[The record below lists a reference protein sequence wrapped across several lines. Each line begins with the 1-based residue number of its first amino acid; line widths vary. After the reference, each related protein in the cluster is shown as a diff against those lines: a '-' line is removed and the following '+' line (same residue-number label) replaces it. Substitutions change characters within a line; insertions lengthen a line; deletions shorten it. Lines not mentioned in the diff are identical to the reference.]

1 MSAVEEFPSQEPSQE
16 NVGKSDADGE
26 RKAEADVSPSEPQTG
41 VDKEPTGQ
49 FAKFQFLTT
58 EQGSAQ
64 VPSQVP
70 AAGQQL
76 PKINQDFGVAQTPAA
91 TEPTAGMGPPVEAE
105 KPAEAEKAPDSEQRA
120 AAEKPAAAAEVSS
133 SSKTSSSDDEP
144 TITAKVNIPAVSDQE
159 SEDGGEWAVL
169 VEKARAWFN
178 DTDLVALSE
187 KLKKPA
193 LLIAG
198 ILLLLVTLKVYT
210 GILDTIAKVPLAPGL
225 LELAGILWLVW
236 FSTTRL
242 IRSQERQ
249 KVITGIQNTWKSF
262 RGKVDS

>member
-91 TEPTAGMGPPVEAE
+91 TEPTAGIATPVQTA
-105 KPAEAEKAPDSEQRA
+105 KPAEESTR
-120 AAEKPAAAAEVSS
+120 
-133 SSKTSSSDDEP
+133 TGLLG
-144 TITAKVNIPAVSDQE
+144 QE
-159 SEDGGEWAVL
+159 IFSLIFSQKWL
-169 VEKARAWFN
+169 S
-178 DTDLVALSE
+178 LSE
-187 KLKKPA
+187 C
-193 LLIAG
+193 I
-198 ILLLLVTLKVYT
+198 TQQ
-210 GILDTIAKVPLAPGL
+210 
-225 LELAGILWLVW
+225 E
-236 FSTTRL
+236 TRCWQSL
-242 IRSQERQ
+242 S
-249 KVITGIQNTWKSF
+249 
-262 RGKVDS
+262 